1 MQFVINLFLNFTE
14 LLKFNVYIIAIAST
28 WALWAMKDDNL
39 QYSWKCFTAWWDAWH
54 STDYGRQQLAALR
67 SNHGPS
73 DSHLLEVHQLLLAGR
88 EVYYNV
94 PCCYLYYNLKH
105 VYIWSI
111 VLVLS
116 IFSLTRTHTC
126 ATPSYT
132 LLHTFIL
139 TTAAYYTHMYVPIIF
154 FVFLKTSMDC

>member
-1 MQFVINLFLNFTE
+1 
-14 LLKFNVYIIAIAST
+14 
-28 WALWAMKDDNL
+28 MKDDNL
-39 QYSWKCFTAWWDAWH
+39 QYSWKCLQHDERHACPWH
-54 STDYGRQQLAALR
+54 STDYGRQQLAW

-73 DSHLLEVHQLLLAGR
+73 DSHLLEAHQLLLAGR

-94 PCCYLYYNLKH
+94 PCCYLHYNLKH

-111 VLVLS
+111 VLVLVLS
-116 IFSLTRTHTC
+116 IFPLTRTHTC
-126 ATPSYT
+126 ATPSYHTTHHT

-139 TTAAYYTHMYVPIIF
+139 TTAAYSTNMYVPTIF